1 MVVLS
6 ELLMVTAAYG
16 EFWTAVPGAAK
27 CRYVTVKVGRE
38 ESPISCAYEARS
50 TPVGS
55 PDEAPILPLKESVPE
70 ENSDFSKAKAVV
82 TSPALPKP
90 PASAPAINA
99 TLALR
104 ASSLPPRSDLLRET
118 TTSDP
123 VSLLSLSFSNTRR
136 MGRLVAERKAQC
148 QSSAS
153 SVSERRVG
161 ISLSASARVL
171 TVRLMMTCAP
181 ECSRMF
187 SRSDGRKEA
196 AVTLT

>member
-55 PDEAPILPLKESVPE
+55 PDEAPILPLKESVPD
-70 ENSDFSKAKAVV
+70 ENKDFSSAKAVV

-90 PASAPAINA
+90 PASAPAIKA
-99 TLALR
+99 TLAFTGPT
-104 ASSLPPRSDLLRET
+104 LPPRSDLLCET
-118 TTSDP
+118 TTSELL
-123 VSLLSLSFSNTRR
+123 SLLSLSFSRTRR
-136 MGRLVAERKAQC
+136 IGRLVAERRVQC

-153 SVSERRVG
+153 SASERRVG
-161 ISLSASARVL
+161 MRRSASSRVL
-171 TVRLMMTCAP
+171 TVRLIITW
-181 ECSRMF
+181 
-187 SRSDGRKEA
+187 
-196 AVTLT
+196 